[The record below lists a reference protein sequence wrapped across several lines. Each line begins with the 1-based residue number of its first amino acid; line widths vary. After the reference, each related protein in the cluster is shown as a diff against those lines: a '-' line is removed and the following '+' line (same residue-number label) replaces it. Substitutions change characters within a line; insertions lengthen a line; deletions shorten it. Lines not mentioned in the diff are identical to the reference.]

1 MLLTTGIAMA
11 AMPRSYDGRN
21 ATVSVYELK
30 EDPSSYDDSTADGA
44 ARDATLAEVGRVV
57 REIVG

>member
-1 MLLTTGIAMA
+1 MKKFLTWFSLGVLLVSGIYACVAMA

-30 EDPSSYDDSTADGA
+30 ET
-44 ARDATLAEVGRVV
+44 
-57 REIVG
+57 